1 MDEHEW
7 LTTVLWSV
15 ELATSSNW
23 YLSYSHNWILSKYH
37 RRLILTLDVHRMS
50 SSIVTGSTL
59 EPI

>member
-15 ELATSSNW
+15 ELATSSTGTFPT
-23 YLSYSHNWILSKYH
+23 HNWILSKYH